1 MKLLNSLDCVKTKI
15 MGESMN
21 RKFCKCIAAAL
32 ALTIAVG
39 MPTTYILT
47 QPSQAQEIGEAP
59 GKLLQQLN
67 LSNDQL
73 RQIENIRS
81 RNNSEIRSSRQ
92 RARQLQQEIQEL
104 MAGSASSEQVRA
116 KFNELQSAR
125 QQAAKL
131 QFEQMLAMR
140 EVLTTQQRSQL
151 AQLMKQRRETRRNR
165 RG

>member
-1 MKLLNSLDCVKTKI
+1 
-15 MGESMN
+15 MN
-21 RKFCKCIAAAL
+21 RKFHQYIAAL
-32 ALTIAVG
+32 LVLTVSMGIPA
-39 MPTTYILT
+39 TYTLP
-47 QPSQAQEIGEAP
+47 QPSQAQEIGETP

-73 RQIENIRS
+73 QRIKNIRS

-104 MAGSASSEQVRA
+104 MAGTASSDLVRA

-140 EVLTTQQRSQL
+140 EVLTPQQRSQL

-165 RG
+165 PKKFLKTQPDL

>member
-1 MKLLNSLDCVKTKI
+1 
-15 MGESMN
+15 MGDSMN
-21 RKFCKCIAAAL
+21 RKFRQYIATTL

-39 MPTTYILT
+39 IPATYTLT

-73 RQIENIRS
+73 QQIKNIRS

-92 RARQLQQEIQEL
+92 RARQLQQEIQDL
-104 MAGSASSEQVRA
+104 MSGTASSDLVRA

-140 EVLTTQQRSQL
+140 EVLTPQQRSQL
-151 AQLMKQRRETRRNR
+151 AQLIKQRRETRRNR
-165 RG
+165 PKKFLKTQPDL